1 MAGYTGSIPIT
12 GFIAPTD
19 NQDTYP
25 VIDPIFGIDGLR
37 NVPTEADMYVIPA
50 GRRRVGM
57 VVGCVGSGNYYKLLS
72 PPWSYNSSDWANFLS
87 IPAPG
92 NIPRTQ
98 YYITGGSVSVP
109 QYYQYLVY
117 GNMTIGA
124 SGSLIN
130 DGQVVIING
139 TLSFVSN
146 GTYSGSGAITYL
158 TDFSR
163 VNSIQPFNYTT
174 YGVGPNLSQP
184 NVKYSASF
192 SSSASVPITITHSLN
207 TMDINYSVRENNNFI
222 TVNVEI
228 NDVNSVKVTTDA
240 NITNGRIN
248 IIG

>member
-37 NVPTEADMYVIPA
+37 NVATEADMYLIPTA
-50 GRRRVGM
+50 RRRIGM
-57 VVGCVGSGNYYKLLS
+57 VVGCIGSGNYYKLKT
-72 PPWSYNSSDWANFLS
+72 PPWNNNSSDWNDFIS

-92 NIPRTQ
+92 NIPRAQ

-130 DGQVVIING
+130 NGQVVIING

-146 GTYSGSGAITYL
+146 GTYSGSGTITYL

>member
-57 VVGCVGSGNYYKLLS
+57 VVGCVSSGNYYKLLS

-98 YYITGGSVSVP
+98 YYITGGSVSVS

-146 GTYSGSGAITYL
+146 GTYSGSGTITYL